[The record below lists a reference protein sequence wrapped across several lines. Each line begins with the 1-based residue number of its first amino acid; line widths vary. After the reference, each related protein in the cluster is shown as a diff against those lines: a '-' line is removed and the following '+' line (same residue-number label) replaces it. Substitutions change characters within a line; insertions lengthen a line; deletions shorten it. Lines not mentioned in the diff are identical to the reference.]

1 MIVFN
6 FNIAQASIIP
16 IKADSPLSLIRIEY
30 CPPRVPISFSCRAQ
44 IRIPRLKSRSRR
56 RSVVRASYTVIRD
69 YVCSGYYLT
78 RIGQPKN
85 SVAESTWIRRKA
97 FFHLF
102 RLWASGL
109 NNMSQLCNRNSIVL
123 SNDALQRPLQS
134 RLYNTAQTY
143 DNPRPKTEL

>member
-97 FFHLF
+97 FFSFFTTLSVRFEQHESVMHSQF
-102 RLWASGL
+102 NRIVKRHTATTASVASL
-109 NNMSQLCNRNSIVL
+109 
-123 SNDALQRPLQS
+123 
-134 RLYNTAQTY
+134 
-143 DNPRPKTEL
+143 